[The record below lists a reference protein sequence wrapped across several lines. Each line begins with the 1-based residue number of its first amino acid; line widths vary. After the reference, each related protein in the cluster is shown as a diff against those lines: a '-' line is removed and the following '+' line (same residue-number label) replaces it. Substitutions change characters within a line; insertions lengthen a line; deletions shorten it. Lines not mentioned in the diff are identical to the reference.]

1 MLLMVLFYYQQLL
14 IILKAN
20 PNLSS
25 LLGVVTSAPQ
35 ASVLATLTGATAAAL
50 SQFTLRQRC
59 IYGCDCEVYLVGKRC
74 SITTILRYHL
84 ENGNRTASSAT
95 SFTASTATADV

>member
-1 MLLMVLFYYQQLL
+1 LIHVVDGVILLPTIVNH
-14 IILKAN
+14 IKAN

-50 SQFTLRQRC
+50 SQFTLQ
-59 IYGCDCEVYLVGKRC
+59 
-74 SITTILRYHL
+74 TTVHL
-84 ENGNRTASSAT
+84 A
-95 SFTASTATADV
+95 ATARWIPSR